1 MPCLRWQADHDAPP
15 KFRLAPQLAL
25 TGSRRLTCITLP
37 IRRIPEPSWKF
48 SKVAVPRPKRDENL
62 HLHAWL
68 IGSWEIDV
76 LMHKA
81 DGSI

>member
-1 MPCLRWQADHDAPP
+1 MHYITNPSYPRTLVEVFQSSGP
-15 KFRLAPQLAL
+15 
-25 TGSRRLTCITLP
+25 RR
-37 IRRIPEPSWKF
+37 
-48 SKVAVPRPKRDENL
+48 KRDENL